1 MLFATLTTI
10 FFLISSPF
18 LHQAVFWDNL
28 IENNDSLP
36 NSSYSLGPKLTAKS
50 ALIIDFDSGDILFE
64 KDSTKIL
71 PIASITKLMTALV
84 FLEKNNKQWDEKVVV
99 SEEDLIK
106 WSNKGGEEIQPARL
120 SIRVGDELN
129 VKDVF
134 YSGLIKSANNASKIL
149 ARLIPTCCG
158 QKFSDLMNQKAM
170 SLDMTNTYFAE
181 PTGLSTVNCSNA
193 QDLSELIRTAF
204 NQEEIREA
212 LSYKT
217 YDIKL
222 KRNGL
227 IYKQRLYNTDKLL
240 DSFINIKGAKTG
252 YLEESGYCLAGVS
265 YYLDKKL
272 IVIILGA
279 ETDEDRFQEAK
290 SLIWWAVRQ
299 EQLKKEINVARD

>member
-10 FFLISSPF
+10 FFLISSPL

-28 IENNDSLP
+28 IKNNDSFP
-36 NSSYSLGPKLTAKS
+36 DSFYSLGPQLTAKS
-50 ALIIDFDSGDILFE
+50 ALIVDFDSGDILFE

-84 FLEKNNKQWDEKVVV
+84 FLEKNTKEWDEKIVV

-106 WSNKGGEEIQPARL
+106 WSNKGGGEIQPAQL

-129 VKDVF
+129 IKDVF
-134 YSGLIKSANNASKIL
+134 NSGLIKSANNASKIL

-158 QKFSDLMNQKAM
+158 QTFSDLMNKKAR
-170 SLDMTNTYFAE
+170 SLGMTDTYFVE
-181 PTGLSTVNCSNA
+181 PTGLSPVNRSNA
-193 QDLSELIRTAF
+193 QDLSKLIKAAF

-212 LSYKT
+212 LSYQT
-217 YDIKL
+217 YDIKF

-227 IYKQRLYNTDKLL
+227 FYRQRLYNTDKLL
-240 DSFINIKGAKTG
+240 NSFIDIKGAKTG
-252 YLEESGYCLAGVS
+252 YLEESGYCLAGIS
-265 YYLDKKL
+265 DYSGRKL

-279 ETDEDRFQEAK
+279 NTDENRFQEAK
-290 SLIWWAVRQ
+290 SLIWWVARQ
-299 EQLKKEINVARD
+299 DQLKKEANVARN